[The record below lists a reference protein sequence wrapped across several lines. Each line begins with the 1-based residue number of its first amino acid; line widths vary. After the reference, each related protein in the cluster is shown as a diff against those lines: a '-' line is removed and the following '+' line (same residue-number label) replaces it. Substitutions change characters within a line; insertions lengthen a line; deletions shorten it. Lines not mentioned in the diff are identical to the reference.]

1 MYTLIANVKMFYE
14 EKILTLFEENRQL
27 SAFQCIADYK
37 KALTSLYD
45 LRNHYEKLQKG
56 EVKNEDK

>member
-14 EKILTLFEENRQL
+14 EKILDLFKDNRQL
-27 SAFQCIADYK
+27 SALQYISDYK

-45 LRNHYEKLQKG
+45 LRNHYEKLEMG
-56 EVKNEDK
+56 EVKNGDK